1 MAFHPFEV
9 NAVHLTYAFLG
20 GFVVL
25 FGMFSLFIKERA
37 YIGEAVIATVFG
49 IIIGPEALNLFNPNG
64 WGGGENAEVTN
75 EITLEVTRVVIAIGV
90 FAIGVELPKAYMRRH
105 WKSIA
110 FLLGPAMVWGWMISA
125 LLIWALIPHMHFLTA
140 LAIAACV
147 TPTDPILA
155 QAVVGGKFADKHVP
169 AHIRHI
175 LVAESGCNDGAA
187 FPFLYL
193 ALYLILDAN
202 DGYAVGQWF
211 YITWLYEVALGITIG
226 TLVGFIARKL
236 MKFSESRG
244 LIDRQSFVAQYISMA
259 VLTIGL
265 TTLLGSDDLLAAFA
279 CGTAFAWDGFFN
291 KATEDSMFSNVI
303 DLLFNVAAFVYIGAI
318 IPFSSFKDA
327 SLSLTPWRLVVLAI
341 CILLV
346 RRLPII
352 LALYKW
358 IPDIHTLREA
368 AFVGWFGPMGVGA
381 IFIATLA
388 RTQLPVDAEE
398 SPDDQVQLLAHTIQ
412 PVVAFLVLCSVL
424 CHGLSIP
431 FFSLTKRVHSITH
444 TWSRTSFDR
453 GDDPAWATHTRRIN
467 PGDKITI
474 NRDDDGVA
482 IRANMDADD
491 GPDDGT
497 ADRGG
502 GIIDEK
508 PADQQGSSSTAS
520 DSSQTMAASASDA
533 EKGIAR
539 GGGGGEASDES
550 DRDSAARAA
559 DDRRRE
565 EEEEGR
571 HTPVLAEYREGDN
584 LVRERKRNSE
594 EEVRVEVIKNYFREN
609 KESESSWFKHPHP
622 LRNRE
627 VDLLQ
632 QHLPHSAEKARTH
645 LQQDESPIDE
655 LGMGMMRKK
664 DLDEEEEEEEER
676 VRDNEKRERAL
687 RHGDDV
693 DEERDHDES
702 HHHHQPGGQGDPPQ
716 PNEGETK
723 PPRKPGQRRRQGS
736 KSQDSGQPERSD
748 DPIDLSGEPHL
759 NENMPNPS
767 EVPADDNDDEYEDIE
782 EPRQRSAGP
791 SSSASSSRPRQT
803 GRKES
808 YRPPTILINNR
819 PQNRRRVSLRSN
831 MRHTMLGASRTEPG
845 TRLRDAEEGAA
856 RIPEEDDEQDT
867 TPSPPTISLRPP
879 SPPRNTS
886 IRFAGNVNE
895 ASGSAPGQQ
904 YYRRPPSSGNPELSL
919 FRSQSV
925 QSERSLRFAPEVA
938 ESSETAPGP
947 AYYKRSSPSG
957 GNQSLS
963 ISRSQSVQS
972 QSSNKSK
979 KGGIFGLFGG
989 GKSE

>member
-125 LLIWALIPHMHFLTA
+125 LLIWGLIPHMHFLTA
-140 LAIAACV
+140 LAVAACV

-352 LALYKW
+352 LALYRW

-388 RTQLPVDAEE
+388 RTQLPVDVEE
-398 SPDDQVQLLAHTIQ
+398 EPDDQVKLLAHTIQ
-412 PVVAFLVLCSVL
+412 PIVAFLVLCSVL

-482 IRANMDADD
+482 IRANVDADD

-508 PADQQGSSSTAS
+508 QGQQGSSSTTS

-533 EKGIAR
+533 EKGLPRSGTGSSGDAV
-539 GGGGGEASDES
+539 D
-550 DRDSAARAA
+550 DRDSATRAA

-584 LVRERKRNSE
+584 LVRERKRNEE
-594 EEVRVEVIKNYFREN
+594 EEVRVEVIKNYFRDN
-609 KESESSWFKHPHP
+609 KDSEKSWFKHPHP

-627 VDLLQ
+627 VDLLHR
-632 QHLPHSAEKARTH
+632 HLPHSAEKARTH
-645 LQQDESPIDE
+645 LQDDETPIDE

-664 DLDEEEEEEEER
+664 DIDEEQEEEEER

-687 RHGDDV
+687 HHGEEL

-702 HHHHQPGGQGDPPQ
+702 HHRGGQGPP
-716 PNEGETK
+716 PKNEGEK
-723 PPRKPGQRRRQGS
+723 SEVPSRKKEGRRDS
-736 KSQDSGQPERSD
+736 KSDGKPRETSD
-748 DPIDLSGEPHL
+748 DPVDLSGEPRF
-759 NENMPNPS
+759 NEDMPNPH

-782 EPRQRSAGP
+782 EPRRSEPRTAG
-791 SSSASSSRPRQT
+791 SSRPRPAS

-831 MRHTMLGASRTEPG
+831 MRHTMLGSSRQEPG
-845 TRLRDAEEGAA
+845 TRLRDAEEGTA
-856 RIPEEDDEQDT
+856 RIPEAVEEEA
-867 TPSPPTISLRPP
+867 PSPPTFSLRPP
-879 SPPRNTS
+879 SPPRSTS
-886 IRFAGNVNE
+886 IRFAGDVNE
-895 ASGSAPGQQ
+895 ASGSVPGQQ
-904 YYRRPPSSGNPELSL
+904 YYRRSPSSGNPDLSL

-925 QSERSLRFAPEVA
+925 QSERSLRFAPDVA

-947 AYYKRSSPSG
+947 SYYKRASPSG

-963 ISRSQSVQS
+963 INRTQSVQS

-979 KGGIFGLFGG
+979 RGGLFGMFG
-989 GKSE
+989 GKSD